1 MNARVE
7 DINRIFIWVRHAW
20 AVMFAQIE
28 ETSNI
33 SAKAAVHCPVNQ
45 ADRQL
50 SWFLKDRG
58 SHDGALARLEL
69 RAHVPPLRERT
80 PLFERPAMATITTR
94 HATGE
99 IFPSYAVRWA
109 PEGGGPYPTFVGS
122 LKVGATEDYEKFELI
137 LDGWYEPFIGESPS
151 FDKLLGRRI
160 AESMAA
166 NLLTTIARTIE
177 MTVASEQRERPRVA
191 R

>member
-1 MNARVE
+1 L
-7 DINRIFIWVRHAW
+7 
-20 AVMFAQIE
+20 VMFAELE
-28 ETSNI
+28 ETSSI
-33 SAKAAVHCPVNQ
+33 SAKAAVRCPVNQ

-50 SWFLKDRG
+50 SWFFKDRG
-58 SHDGALARLEL
+58 SFDGTLARLEL
-69 RAHVPPLRERT
+69 HAHVPPLRERM
-80 PLFERPAMATITTR
+80 PVFERPAMATITTR
-94 HATGE
+94 HATGD

-122 LKVGATEDYEKFELI
+122 LKVGATDDYEKFELI
-137 LDGWYEPFIGESPS
+137 LDGWYEPVVGETPS
-151 FDKLLGRRI
+151 FDKMLGRRI

-177 MTVASEQRERPRVA
+177 ITFASEQRERPRLA